1 MRSWAGYWPEQTAG
15 IDDLA
20 CGETDMSTSDEWRT
34 IHNPLTGEVLTFL
47 ETGIDR
53 MVGELTLPPGGEP
66 VPPHAHPGSES
77 FEVLAGVLHLQVD
90 RHSMD
95 LEPGES
101 WTVTDEVHSIS
112 NTSSRPV
119 VVRLESTLGRRA
131 ERGLRAYFGM
141 ARDGI
146 IRSDGPPR
154 DILAA
159 ALELHRSGLYMPP
172 LPRWAFKALVASV
185 GTIGRWAGKEETVL
199 SRYWPDE
206 TEPI

>member
-1 MRSWAGYWPEQTAG
+1 MPTP
-15 IDDLA
+15 
-20 CGETDMSTSDEWRT
+20 DEWRT

-53 MVGELTLPPGGEP
+53 MVGELTLPAGGEP
-66 VPPHAHPGSES
+66 VPPHSHPGSES
-77 FEVLAGVLHLQVD
+77 FEVLEGVLHLQVD

-101 WTVTDEVHSIS
+101 WTVTDEIHSIS
-112 NTSSRPV
+112 NTSSEPV
-119 VVRLESTLGRRA
+119 VIRLECTPGRRA

-146 IRSDGPPR
+146 LRRDGPPK
-154 DILAA
+154 DVLAA
-159 ALELHRSGLYMPP
+159 TLALHLAGLYQPP
-172 LPRWAFKALVASV
+172 LPRWAFKTLVATV
-185 GTIGRWAGKEETVL
+185 GTIGQWAGKEEKVL

-206 TEPI
+206 SGWPDGSTR